1 LLDRQWTLRYFNK
14 PCFFIEEASTLKLPI
29 FTGTL
34 DLYIAE
40 INRFPIL
47 TPEEE
52 FKLAMRLK
60 KDNDMEAAEKLIVSN
75 LRFVV
80 KIAHEYRSYGFKLA
94 DLIQEGNIG
103 LIHAVKKFDPE
114 KGYRLISYAVWWIRA
129 YIQNYLIKS
138 WSIVKIGTTQ
148 AQRKLFFKLN
158 QARKQL
164 ETISKK
170 NPEFSEIADSLGVKG
185 SDVAEMDLRMGA
197 RDLSLN
203 KLIGDD
209 GETSHLDFLTHD
221 GDNQETSVIK
231 DYERELVEHNIG
243 GALATLN
250 ERERYIIQHRI
261 MLNNT
266 MEIERIVNEEQ
277 NKKVESNDEK
287 ERSRFDRIRAY
298 KQLVEEGK
306 GDDINQIN
314 KIAQKGETVT
324 SAKEAIQAEEA
335 ILRKAKEDI
344 IEFKRAIRS
353 SDREENIAKTLQE
366 IGDRYNIPRELVRQ
380 IREQALKEDIAKTL
394 QEIGDKYN
402 ITRERA
408 RQIEKQALKKVQLA
422 LPHLKED
429 H

>member
-1 LLDRQWTLRYFNK
+1 M
-14 PCFFIEEASTLKLPI
+14 KLPVV
-29 FTGTL
+29 TGTL
-34 DLYIAE
+34 DLYIAD
-40 INRFPIL
+40 INRFPLL

-60 KDNDMEAAEKLIVSN
+60 KDSDLEAAEKLIVSN

-80 KIAHEYRSYGFKLA
+80 KIAHEYRNYGFKLT

-148 AQRKLFFKLN
+148 AQRKLFFKLS
-158 QARKQL
+158 QARRQL
-164 ETISKK
+164 ETLSKK

-185 SDVAEMDLRMGA
+185 SEVKEMDLRMGS

-203 KLIGDD
+203 ELISDD
-209 GETSHLDFLTHD
+209 GNASHIDFLTHD
-221 GDNQETSVIK
+221 ADNQEVSLIK
-231 DYERELVEHNIG
+231 HEERSLVKRHIA
-243 GALATLN
+243 GALAKLS
-250 ERERYIIQHRI
+250 ERESYIILHRV
-261 MLNNT
+261 M
-266 MEIERIVNEEQ
+266 
-277 NKKVESNDEK
+277 
-287 ERSRFDRIRAY
+287 A
-298 KQLVEEGK
+298 
-306 GDDINQIN
+306 DDP
-314 KIAQKGETVT
+314 
-324 SAKEAIQAEEA
+324 
-335 ILRKAKEDI
+335 L
-344 IEFKRAIRS
+344 
-353 SDREENIAKTLQE
+353 
-366 IGDRYNIPRELVRQ
+366 
-380 IREQALKEDIAKTL
+380 TL

-422 LPHLKED
+422 LPYLKED